1 MKTSIKIFTFL
12 LAAMLVTTGC
22 GIISNINSR
31 MITPSDV
38 IISETRDVSGFSAIN
53 MGTLGKVILSQ
64 GNSESL
70 TISGSDNLVPLIKTT
85 VSNGTLTIETDENIN
100 VTTFNNKNMLTFTI
114 GVKDLSSLTVSGLG
128 DVSMET
134 LSTPKLALTMSGAGK
149 VQLNQLT
156 SDMLN
161 ITVSGLGSVDIAGD
175 VSEAS
180 IDIPGAGTMN
190 APDLKI
196 KTANVTIPG
205 LGNATLW
212 VTDRLTGTISGAGTI
227 SYYGNPQIDVN
238 VTGLGTYKSLGSK

>member
-1 MKTSIKIFTFL
+1 
-12 LAAMLVTTGC
+12 
-22 GIISNINSR
+22 

-38 IISETRDVSGFSAIN
+38 IISETRDVSGFTAIS

-70 TISGSDNLVPLIKTT
+70 KISGSDNLVPLIKTT
-85 VSNGTLTIETDENIN
+85 VSNGTLNIETDENIN
-100 VTTFNNKNMLTFTI
+100 VTSFNNTNMLTFII

-134 LSTPKLALTMSGAGK
+134 LSTPSLTLTMSGAGN
-149 VQLNQLT
+149 VQLKQLT
-156 SDMLN
+156 ADALN
-161 ITVSGLGSVDIAGD
+161 ITVSGLGSVDIAGEVD
-175 VSEAS
+175 KAT

-190 APDLKI
+190 TPDLKI

-212 VTDRLTGTISGAGTI
+212 VTDQLTGNISGAGTI
-227 SYYGNPQIDVN
+227 SYYGNPQIDVTK
-238 VTGLGTYKSLGSK
+238 TGLGTYKSLGSK